1 MATVVTVHGTYAHIV
16 GPPDAPAPAELQWW
30 QPGSLTEQHIRQLV
44 DAQDGRLD
52 FVPFTWSGDN
62 SENARRQAGARLF
75 EELQKLEA
83 RNEDYCLVGH
93 SHGGSVIAAALVE
106 SAARGKKLEHLR
118 KWITVGTPFVALRK
132 ERFLF
137 TRLTLPRKVVFVASL
152 MLLMMFLFYLGGAI
166 YDGTLGWGAENQLLR
181 FGFSATMMSLPF
193 IVFYVFLKVLDARRY
208 FFYRPAVRE
217 NAKDWYGEKWLS
229 LNHED
234 DEAVQGF
241 RLLPQVKLSF
251 FDREFAVPMLTLI
264 AVFVLPLAYLFAVT
278 SPTIMVGIAEF
289 LKTQVYDVQAY
300 AQTERAADPQ
310 WDELR
315 ALRRKLRNA
324 RQLAEKSGLEP
335 TVAENARETAKSIN
349 TQIRAKRQQLRER
362 YPDLPE
368 MIRAQ
373 RFKQRFL
380 ERDGKPCDGGT
391 LCGGGRDYRINSA
404 LLFHLVTDELSS
416 AFVDVDTRWGPF
428 GGFLRLLLPVVLVP
442 VAFALLAL
450 GVLMV
455 IRFVAVYFSSFLSR
469 QLNGLTHHQLT
480 RTALGN
486 DTVGEIALGADV
498 RPAWAPVVYPFLPG
512 EVGDRITAYS
522 NEISFQSLAKFR
534 NAISTLAFAE
544 SEESRS
550 GVLTTYLTWRELVH
564 TSYFEVPEFRGLL
577 AYAIGQADGFT
588 AQTGFR
594 TDPDFER
601 AAAWHQAM
609 RPEPVA

>member
-1 MATVVTVHGTYAHIV
+1 LATVVTVHGTYAHIL

-30 QPGSLTEQHIRQLV
+30 QPGSPTEQHIRQLV
-44 DAQDGRLD
+44 DAQDGQLQ

-62 SENARRQAGARLF
+62 SERARREAGARLF

-106 SAARGKKLEHLR
+106 SAARGRKLEHLK
-118 KWITVGTPFVALRK
+118 KWITVGTPFVNLRK

-166 YDGTLGWGAENQLLR
+166 YDGTLGGRLENQLLR
-181 FGFSATMMSLPF
+181 FGFSAAMMSLPF
-193 IVFYVFLKVLDARRY
+193 ICFYVFLKILDARRY
-208 FFYRPAVRE
+208 FFYRPVVRE
-217 NAKDWYGEKWLS
+217 NAKQWYGDKWVS

-241 RLLPQVKLSF
+241 RLLPQVKLNF

-264 AVFVLPLAYLFAVT
+264 SIFVLPLAYLFVVT
-278 SPTIMVGIAEF
+278 SPTIMVGIADI
-289 LKTQVYDVQAY
+289 LKTRVYDVQAY
-300 AQTERAADPQ
+300 AQTERAADPEWSQ
-310 WDELR
+310 LR
-315 ALRRKLRNA
+315 TLRRKLRDA

-335 TVAENARETAKSIN
+335 TVAESAREATRSIRK
-349 TQIRAKRQQLRER
+349 QIRATRKRMREK

-373 RFKQRFL
+373 RFKRRFL
-380 ERDGKPCDGGT
+380 ERDGQPCDGGT
-391 LCGGGRDYRINSA
+391 LCGGGRDFRINSA

-416 AFVDVDTRWGPF
+416 AFVDADTRWGPL
-428 GGFLRLLLPVVLVP
+428 GGLLRLLLPVLLVP

-455 IRFVAVYFSSFLSR
+455 IRFVAVYFSAFLSR
-469 QLNGLTHHQLT
+469 RLNGLTHHQIT

-486 DTVGEIALGADV
+486 DTEGEIAFGADM
-498 RPAWAPVVYPFLPG
+498 RPAWVPVIYPFLPADVG
-512 EVGDRITAYS
+512 ERITAYS

-544 SEESRS
+544 NDESRS

-564 TSYFEVPEFRGLL
+564 TAYFEVPEFRGLL

-588 AQTGFR
+588 IQAAFR
-594 TDPDFER
+594 SDPDFER
-601 AAAWHQAM
+601 AAGWHDSM